1 MTGYVRIA
9 EERWLMMLKT
19 LCSYITVALV
29 TVSLCNTVITHY
41 EPMPEKVSLAE
52 YEVLMSE
59 RKEMYAEG
67 HKIDSEANYEVT
79 EVSEEDVYTP
89 YENYIEPVSSDVCY
103 ASAGGTYLG
112 CYELTAYMW
121 TGNPCADGVYP
132 STGYTVAC
140 NDPSLWHHWI
150 YIEGYGNYYVH
161 DAGGMPSYN
170 IIDVYLGD
178 YDSCVQFGRRSA
190 NVYLIE

>member
-1 MTGYVRIA
+1 MIKSLY
-9 EERWLMMLKT
+9 
-19 LCSYITVALV
+19 SYLSVAV
-29 TVSLCNTVITHY
+29 AVVSLISTSIMYY
-41 EPMPEKVSLAE
+41 EPEPQKVSLAE

-79 EVSEEDVYTP
+79 EVSEGVINDEKNITEESYT
-89 YENYIEPVSSDVCY
+89 EPVSFDVVY

-121 TGNPCADGVYP
+121 TGDPCADGVYP
-132 STGYTVAC
+132 SCGYTVAC
-140 NDPSLWHHWI
+140 NDPALWHRWI

-161 DAGGMPSYN
+161 DVGGMPSYN

-190 NVYLIE
+190 NVYLLE

>member
-1 MTGYVRIA
+1 
-9 EERWLMMLKT
+9 MLKVMLKV

-29 TVSLCNTVITHY
+29 TMSLISTTITHY
-41 EPMPEKVSLAE
+41 EPMSEKVSLAE
-52 YEVLMSE
+52 YETLMSE
-59 RKEMYAEG
+59 RKEMYAET
-67 HKIDSEANYEVT
+67 HKIDSEANYELTEASGEVITDEVITEEVT
-79 EVSEEDVYTP
+79 PEVTYVET
-89 YENYIEPVSSDVCY
+89 DVCY
-103 ASAGGTYLG
+103 AASQSAGTGTYLG

-132 STGYTVAC
+132 ECGYTVAC
-140 NDPSLWHHWI
+140 NDPSLWHRWI

-161 DAGGMPSYN
+161 DVGGMPSYN